1 MTIFGLSQNVTSSVV
16 NILAWLVMSG
26 IIIGF
31 GIFMNVYVIAVIV
44 PIGANLLITA
54 IMNFVNLKQIKIH
67 KYVITALFSF
77 LWASHLNSTKYSSVY
92 ILSSISILLSLSTI
106 MLQPIKQFISSSPY
120 YKEFNIHSVRY
131 MRFLV
136 ILPLLLAE
144 LIIDLT
150 SNIKT

>member
-54 IMNFVNLKQIKIH
+54 IMNFVNLK
-67 KYVITALFSF
+67 
-77 LWASHLNSTKYSSVY
+77 
-92 ILSSISILLSLSTI
+92 
-106 MLQPIKQFISSSPY
+106 
-120 YKEFNIHSVRY
+120 
-131 MRFLV
+131 
-136 ILPLLLAE
+136 
-144 LIIDLT
+144 
-150 SNIKT
+150 